1 MASTDGTLLKLT
13 YQPGFHR
20 ETTRYT
26 EEGKWFDGDKVRFRE
41 GRPENIRGWS
51 KRVTTPFDGTA
62 RDLLVWSD
70 NQTERLAA
78 FGTEQKLYAYEGTD
92 NVDITPIVTTTALV
106 SVFSVAS
113 GSPLVNVSSAAHNR
127 EVLDWILISSTTTI
141 GGNIVLGID
150 TYDVVSVADVNH
162 YIISATQ
169 AASVTETSAGAGS
182 QSFLIKSGEFIAIA
196 GLGFGADVYNA
207 GVSVTGVRA
216 WNRPTSTSPFT
227 FENAQWSLDNF
238 GEDLLACRRGG
249 QIYFWDRSEGA
260 TPQRATLVTASPA
273 NIRSILVSPN
283 DRHVIALGSTGIDDT
298 FSPLRVR
305 WSDQEDFNNWTPS
318 VSSTSGE
325 VELTDGTRIIG
336 GVRSRNQ
343 INIWTDKSLYGMSFV
358 GNPFVFQFRQ
368 LGTNCGLI
376 GQHACVD
383 YDGRAFWM
391 SDDNFY
397 SFDGQVRNLR
407 STVRRYIFDDINFS
421 QLDKVYAGV
430 NSEFKEIIW
439 LYPSAASEE
448 CDSYVIYNPEEDHWV
463 YGTCKW
469 TTFQDRSVFNNTITT
484 GSDRY
489 LFDNEPFNIFTGDGE
504 TIPNFVESSD
514 FDFEDGMDIIF
525 IDRIIPDFDMNDG
538 TLAIKI
544 TTKQFPTG
552 PETVKG
558 PYYINSG
565 TRKVDLRARG
575 RQARVRVSAAS
586 NNGSWRWGAV
596 RISGQRDGNR

>member
-141 GGNIVLGID
+141 GGNIVLGTD

>member
-141 GGNIVLGID
+141 GGNIVLGTD

-249 QIYFWDRSEGA
+249 QIYFWDRSDGA

-469 TTFQDRSVFNNTITT
+469 TTYQDRSVFNNTITT